1 MGPSVKG
8 GIFALGL
15 GEDLLNMGGTCQ
27 GPFFFSNPTS
37 PSTNP
42 KPKEKDSG
50 SATLESGGAE
60 KGFDS

>member
-37 PSTNP
+37 SSTNP

>member
-8 GIFALGL
+8 ESFALGL

-37 PSTNP
+37 PTNP

-50 SATLESGGAE
+50 NATLEREGAE